1 MVEESGKG
9 PEGSELPPCMMYVD
23 KEGAWFHKGAPIIHR
38 ELLVLFYQ
46 CIRLDEESRYIIK
59 FKDQVCRLDVEDTPF
74 VILRTDFVPAGCD
87 GEAER
92 FVLHLIDHTKED
104 LVPESLSIGPDH
116 VLYCKV
122 KGEQFPARFSR
133 PSYYQ
138 IAEYIQEEL
147 NTDRYF
153 LYLNKKKY
161 YVEKRP
167 KGRFAPK
174 SH

>member
-1 MVEESGKG
+1 MVEESAKG
-9 PEGSELPPCMMYVD
+9 QQGSEVPPCMMYVD

-46 CIRLDEESRYIIK
+46 CIRLDEEGHYIIR

-74 VILRTDFVPAGCD
+74 VILRTDFVPPRHD
-87 GEAER
+87 GGTER
-92 FVLHLIDHTKED
+92 FVLHLIDQSKED

-122 KGEQFPARFSR
+122 KGGKFTARFSR

-138 IAEYIQEEL
+138 IAKYIQEESE
-147 NTDRYF
+147 TGRY
-153 LYLNKKKY
+153 LLCVNKKKHY
-161 YVEKRP
+161 I
-167 KGRFAPK
+167 KGNAK
-174 SH
+174 EVVA

>member
-9 PEGSELPPCMMYVD
+9 PQGSEVPPCMMYVD

-46 CIRLDEESRYIIK
+46 CISLDEEGHYIIRL
-59 FKDQVCRLDVEDTPF
+59 KDQVCRLDVEDTPF
-74 VILRTDFVPAGCD
+74 VILRTDFVPARHD
-87 GEAER
+87 GEAGR
-92 FVLHLIDHTKED
+92 FVLHLIDQSKED

-122 KGEQFPARFSR
+122 KGGKFTARFLR

-138 IAEYIQEEL
+138 IAEYIEEEPE
-147 NTDRYF
+147 TGQYF
-153 LYLNKKKY
+153 LYLNKKKHY
-161 YVEKRP
+161 IEKNPR
-167 KGRFAPK
+167 R
-174 SH
+174 

>member
-1 MVEESGKG
+1 MPEKAGNG
-9 PEGSELPPCMMYVD
+9 PQGADIPSCMMYVD
-23 KEGAWFHKGAPIIHR
+23 KEGAWFHKRAPIIHR
-38 ELLVLFYQ
+38 ELLVLFYR
-46 CIRLDEESRYIIK
+46 CLSLDEKGRYIIK
-59 FKDQVCRLDVEDTPF
+59 LKDQVCRLDVEDTPF
-74 VILRTDFVPAGCD
+74 VILRTDFVPARRG
-87 GEAER
+87 GGAER
-92 FVLHLIDHTKED
+92 FVLHLIDQSKED

-122 KGEQFPARFSR
+122 KGGKFTARFSR

-138 IAEYIQEEL
+138 IAEYIQQEL

-167 KGRFAPK
+167 EGHFAPTP
-174 SH
+174 H

>member
-9 PEGSELPPCMMYVD
+9 PQGSEVPPCMMYVD

-46 CIRLDEESRYIIK
+46 CIRLDEEGHYIIR
-59 FKDQVCRLDVEDTPF
+59 FKDQICRLDVEDTPF
-74 VILRTDFVPAGCD
+74 VILRTDFVPPRHD

-92 FVLHLIDHTKED
+92 FVLHLIDQSKED
-104 LVPESLSIGPDH
+104 LVPESLSIAPDH

-122 KGEQFPARFSR
+122 KGGKFTARFSR

-138 IAEYIQEEL
+138 IAKYIQEESE
-147 NTDRYF
+147 TGRYF
-153 LYLNKKKY
+153 LCVNKKKHY
-161 YVEKRP
+161 IEGNARQVV
-167 KGRFAPK
+167 
-174 SH
+174 S

>member
-1 MVEESGKG
+1 VVGERDKG
-9 PEGSELPPCMMYVD
+9 VKDPELPPCMMYVD

-46 CIRLDEESRYIIK
+46 CIRLDEEGRYIIK

-74 VILRTDFVPAGCD
+74 VILRTDFVPAGPD

-122 KGEQFPARFSR
+122 KDKQFLARFSR

-138 IAEYIQEEL
+138 IAEYIHEEQS
-147 NTDRYF
+147 TDRYF

-161 YVEKRP
+161 YVKKLP
-167 KGRFAPK
+167 KGSFAPK
-174 SH
+174 HH